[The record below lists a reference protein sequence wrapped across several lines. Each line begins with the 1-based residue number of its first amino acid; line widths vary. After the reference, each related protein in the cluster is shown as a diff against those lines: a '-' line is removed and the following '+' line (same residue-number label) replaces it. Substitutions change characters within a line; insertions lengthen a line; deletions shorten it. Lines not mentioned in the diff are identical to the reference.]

1 MSEIAIPDV
10 IPIFPLPQTVLLPAE
25 VLPLHIFEPRY
36 RDMIRDAL
44 GTHRVIGMVEPMPG
58 HEDLLAGRPP
68 LRSVGCAGFIAR
80 HAELS
85 DGRYLIWLVGFRK
98 FTIEE
103 EIRSVTPYRQARIRP
118 SSDALSRE
126 GREAVRPLRLL
137 LLASL
142 PTLVNDTEEKVAE
155 MMKELAEVDDD
166 QLIAVAC
173 HALSLP
179 ADRKREILEAGGIVQ
194 RYLLLHD
201 VVEDFL
207 SSQAAVVPFQ
217 SKYVN

>member
-1 MSEIAIPDV
+1 MSEIPIPDV
-10 IPIFPLPQTVLLPAE
+10 IPIFPLPKTVLLPAE

-44 GTHRVIGMVEPMPG
+44 ETHRVIGMVEPLPG
-58 HEDLLAGRPP
+58 HEGELAGRPP

-80 HAELS
+80 HAALS
-85 DGRYLIWLVGFRK
+85 DGRYLIWLVGFKK

-103 EIRSVTPYRQARIRP
+103 ELRSITAYRQARIRP
-118 SSDALSRE
+118 AAEPLSVE
-126 GREAVRPLRLL
+126 GRNAVRPLRLL

-142 PTLVNDTEEKVAE
+142 PTLVSDTEEKIAE
-155 MMKELAEVDDD
+155 MMKELAAVDDD

-173 HALSLP
+173 HALGLS
-179 ADRKREILEAGGIVQ
+179 ADRKREILEAGGIAQ

-201 VVEDFL
+201 VIEEFL
-207 SSQAAVVPFQ
+207 SSQPTVVPFQ
-217 SKYVN
+217 SRYVN